1 MSELLEKKAASR
13 ADRLV
18 SFNLHDFKVPAG
30 NEEEWRFTPLER
42 IADFFADSASGKLY
56 TVEVSGDVAY
66 EEVDRTDARLG
77 QVLPPDDRVGALS
90 WESFASAHV
99 ITLAPETK
107 LAGEAIVKIHGTGN
121 TEVSP
126 CHLLID
132 AKPFSEGTV
141 VIEHTGAARFAE
153 GIEVQVA
160 AGAHLTLVTVQDWD
174 DTSAHTL
181 SNRVR
186 VGKDARFKHI
196 VVSLGGDIV
205 RVTTNVDFTGP
216 GGDIDLLG
224 AYFVDH
230 GQHLEHRLLVEHN
243 YPHCRSNATYKG
255 ALQGESAHSVWV
267 GDVLIKPEAEGTD
280 SYELN
285 RNLVLTPGATADSVP
300 NLEIETGE
308 IEGAGHASATGRFD
322 DEQLFYLKSR
332 GIPEHEARR
341 LVVRGFFAELIN
353 QIGVESVQ
361 EKLMEAIEKELSMT
375 MGGTDAN

>member
-18 SFNLHDFKVPAG
+18 SFNLHDFKVPEG

-42 IADFFADSASGKLY
+42 IEDFFAESASGKLY
-56 TVEVSGDVAY
+56 TVEVSGEVAY

-77 QVLPPDDRVGALS
+77 KVLPPDDRVGALA

-107 LAGEAIVKIHGTGN
+107 LAGEAIVRIQGTGN

-141 VIEHTGAARFAE
+141 VIEHTGSARFAE

-186 VGKDARFKHI
+186 VGKDASFKHI

-224 AYFVDH
+224 AYFVDR

-353 QIGVESVQ
+353 QIGVVSVQ
-361 EKLMEAIEKELSMT
+361 DKLMQAIEKELSMT
-375 MGGTDAN
+375 MGGADAD